1 MTELEGPKADPIDYA
16 FFQRTA
22 PEALAALA
30 ALGKAVDEAGLEKA
44 LTELVKLRVS
54 QINGCAFCVA
64 FHLNIARRIGV
75 ENPKLDLV
83 SVWRDSAVFS
93 AREREALGWAEALTT
108 MAAQGA
114 PSPEP
119 SAEFS
124 PREVLRLTVA
134 IAHINA
140 WNRIAGGLHFAPPAL
155 H

>member
-1 MTELEGPKADPIDYA
+1 MTEPEGTKADPIDYV

-22 PEALAALA
+22 PEAHAALM
-30 ALGKAVDEAGLEKA
+30 ALGKAVDEAGLEKT

-54 QINGCAFCVA
+54 QINACAFCVA

-75 ENPKLDLV
+75 ESPKLDLV

-93 AREREALGWAEALTT
+93 ARERAALCWAEALTS

-114 PSPEP
+114 PPHEP
-119 SAEFS
+119 STEFS
-124 PREVLRLTVA
+124 PREVLMLTIA